1 MEQPKIKKTRPKE
14 IRVTFKEKEE
24 FLYEFVKSKKSI
36 RAYVKELIQKDL
48 EGTKNQDDSSKII
61 EQLMSK
67 ILDLSKDTNESKD
80 VNESQKEHQQQE
92 RLNTYDNDVTYEG
105 LHIESEEEF

>member
-36 RAYVKELIQKDL
+36 SAYVKELIQKDL

-67 ILDLSKDTNESKD
+67 ILDLSKDVSESK
-80 VNESQKEHQQQE
+80 EEHQQQE

>member
-36 RAYVKELIQKDL
+36 SAYVKELIQKDL
-48 EGTKNQDDSSKII
+48 EEIKKNVK
-61 EQLMSK
+61 
-67 ILDLSKDTNESKD
+67 
-80 VNESQKEHQQQE
+80 
-92 RLNTYDNDVTYEG
+92 Y
-105 LHIESEEEF
+105 F

>member
-36 RAYVKELIQKDL
+36 SAYVKELIQKDL

-67 ILDLSKDTNESKD
+67 ILDLSKDASESKEED
-80 VNESQKEHQQQE
+80 QQQE
-92 RLNTYDNDVTYEG
+92 SLNTYDDDVTYEG
-105 LHIESEEEF
+105 LDIETEEEF

>member
-36 RAYVKELIQKDL
+36 SAYVKELIQKDL

-67 ILDLSKDTNESKD
+67 ILDLSKDVSESK
-80 VNESQKEHQQQE
+80 EEHQQQE
-92 RLNTYDNDVTYEG
+92 RLNTYDDDVTYEG
-105 LHIESEEEF
+105 LDIETEEEF

>member
-36 RAYVKELIQKDL
+36 SAYVKELIQKDL

-67 ILDLSKDTNESKD
+67 ILDLSKDVSESK
-80 VNESQKEHQQQE
+80 EEHQQQE

-105 LHIESEEEF
+105 LDIETEEEF

>member
-36 RAYVKELIQKDL
+36 SAYVKELIQKDL

-67 ILDLSKDTNESKD
+67 ILDLSKDVS
-80 VNESQKEHQQQE
+80 ESQKEHQQQE

>member
-36 RAYVKELIQKDL
+36 SAYVKELIQKDL

-67 ILDLSKDTNESKD
+67 ILDLSKDVSESNE
-80 VNESQKEHQQQE
+80 EHQQQE
-92 RLNTYDNDVTYEG
+92 RLNTYDDDVTYEG
-105 LHIESEEEF
+105 LDIETEEEF

>member
-36 RAYVKELIQKDL
+36 SAYVKELIQKDL

-67 ILDLSKDTNESKD
+67 ILDLSKDVSESK
-80 VNESQKEHQQQE
+80 EEHQQKE
-92 RLNTYDNDVTYEG
+92 RLNTYDDDVTYEG
-105 LHIESEEEF
+105 LDIETEEEF

>member
-36 RAYVKELIQKDL
+36 SAYVKELIQKDL

-67 ILDLSKDTNESKD
+67 ILDLSKDASESKEED
-80 VNESQKEHQQQE
+80 QQQE
-92 RLNTYDNDVTYEG
+92 RLNTYDDDVTYEG
-105 LHIESEEEF
+105 LDIETEEEF

>member
-36 RAYVKELIQKDL
+36 SAYVKELIQKDL

-67 ILDLSKDTNESKD
+67 ILDLSKDVSESK
-80 VNESQKEHQQQE
+80 EEHQQQE
-92 RLNTYDNDVTYEG
+92 SLNTYDDDVTYEG
-105 LHIESEEEF
+105 LNIETEEEF

>member
-24 FLYEFVKSKKSI
+24 FLYEFVKSKKSKS
-36 RAYVKELIQKDL
+36 AYVKELIQKDL

-67 ILDLSKDTNESKD
+67 ILDLSKDVSESK
-80 VNESQKEHQQQE
+80 EEHQQQE
-92 RLNTYDNDVTYEG
+92 RLNTYDDDVTYEG
-105 LHIESEEEF
+105 LDIETEEEF

>member
-36 RAYVKELIQKDL
+36 SAYVKELIQKDL

-67 ILDLSKDTNESKD
+67 ILDLSKDASESK
-80 VNESQKEHQQQE
+80 EEHQQQE
-92 RLNTYDNDVTYEG
+92 HLNTYDDDVTYEG
-105 LHIESEEEF
+105 LDIETEEEF

>member
-36 RAYVKELIQKDL
+36 SAYVKELIQKDL

-67 ILDLSKDTNESKD
+67 ILDLSKDASESKEED
-80 VNESQKEHQQQE
+80 QQQE
-92 RLNTYDNDVTYEG
+92 SLNTYDDDITYEG
-105 LHIESEEEF
+105 LDIETEEEF

>member
-24 FLYEFVKSKKSI
+24 FLYEFVKSKKS
-36 RAYVKELIQKDL
+36 
-48 EGTKNQDDSSKII
+48 KII

-80 VNESQKEHQQQE
+80 VNESQKEHQQKE

>member
-36 RAYVKELIQKDL
+36 SAYVKELIRKDL

-67 ILDLSKDTNESKD
+67 ILDLSKDVSESK
-80 VNESQKEHQQQE
+80 EEHQQKE
-92 RLNTYDNDVTYEG
+92 RLNTYDDDVTYEG
-105 LHIESEEEF
+105 LDIETEEEF

>member
-36 RAYVKELIQKDL
+36 SAYVKELIQKDL

-67 ILDLSKDTNESKD
+67 ILDLSKDVSESK
-80 VNESQKEHQQQE
+80 EEHQQQG
-92 RLNTYDNDVTYEG
+92 RLNTYDDDVTYEG
-105 LHIESEEEF
+105 LDIETEEEF